1 MKSILPQ
8 KNELGFY
15 EMRMESIGGLGANVS
30 GKIIAEAGILE
41 MGLNGASFSSY
52 GSEKKGSPVKAF
64 ARFCDVDTV
73 VRVNSPV
80 EKPHLL
86 VIFHETLLN
95 DPTVAMGI
103 TDNTTVI
110 VNTKKTP
117 AEMREVLKMHAGT
130 IGCVDALQAAIDAK
144 SRVNTVLLGSI
155 SKASGFLAP
164 EAIKAAMDKAFGR
177 KYAAA
182 MPGNLKAFD
191 LGYSEITFETFEADE
206 RFPVRPFER
215 LVPRLG
221 YENAP
226 AGGLVT
232 NPGNSILKNNTA
244 CRQGYIPVFHKEN
257 CINCGECDLT
267 CPDYC
272 FEWEPDTTKSGKKT
286 VTLQRINYQYCK
298 GCLKCVVI
306 CKHDAL
312 TTELESEYLKED
324 K

>member
-1 MKSILPQ
+1 MKSLLPQ

-15 EMRMESIGGLGANVS
+15 EIRMESIGGLGANVS
-30 GKIIAEAGILE
+30 GKIIAETGILE
-41 MGLNGASFSSY
+41 MGLNGAGFSSY

-64 ARFCDVDTV
+64 VRFCDLDTV

-80 EKPHLL
+80 ENPHLL
-86 VIFHETLLN
+86 VIFHETLLKTP
-95 DPTVAMGI
+95 DVTMGLS
-103 TDNTTVI
+103 DGSTVI

-117 AEMREVLKMHAGT
+117 SQMREIIGLHAGT
-130 IGCVDALQAAIDAK
+130 IGCVDALQIAIDAN
-144 SRVNTVLLGSI
+144 SRVNTALLGSI
-155 SKASGFLAP
+155 SKASGFLTP
-164 EAIKAAMDKAFGR
+164 DSIKAAMEKAFGK

-191 LGYSEITFETFEADE
+191 LGYEELVLEEFEADE
-206 RFPVRPFER
+206 KFPVKHFVRALPA
-215 LVPRLG
+215 LG

-226 AGGLVT
+226 IGGLIT
-232 NPGNSILKNNTA
+232 NPGNTILKDNSA
-244 CRQGYIPVFHKEN
+244 CRQGYIPIFNKEN

-272 FEWEPDTTKSGKKT
+272 FVWEEDTLKSGKKT
-286 VTLQRINYQYCK
+286 VTLMEINYQYCK

-306 CKHDAL
+306 CDHDAL
-312 TTELESEYLKED
+312 AKGLESEYLKED

>member
-1 MKSILPQ
+1 MGSILPN

-15 EMRMESIGGLGANVS
+15 EIRMESIGGLGANVS

-41 MGLNGASFSSY
+41 MGLNGANFSSY

-64 ARFCDVDTV
+64 ARFCDIDTT

-80 EKPHLL
+80 ERPHLL
-86 VIFHETLLN
+86 VIFHETLLK
-95 DPTVAMGI
+95 DPTVTMGI
-103 TDNTTVI
+103 TEDTTVI

-117 AEMREVLKMHAGT
+117 AEMREVLKLRAGT
-130 IGCVDALQAAIDAK
+130 IGCVDALQAAIDSK

-155 SKASGFLAP
+155 SKASGFLTAD
-164 EAIKAAMDKAFGR
+164 AIKSAMDKAFGK

-191 LGYSEITFETFEADE
+191 LGFSNIVFETFKADD
-206 RFPVRPFER
+206 RFPVVPFER
-215 LVPRLG
+215 VVPKWG
-221 YENAP
+221 YESAP
-226 AGGLVT
+226 IGGLVT
-232 NPGNSILKNNTA
+232 NPGNTVLKDNTA
-244 CRQGYIPVFHKEN
+244 CRQGYIPVFHKDK

-272 FEWEPDTTKSGKKT
+272 FEWEEDTLKSGKKT

-298 GCLKCVVI
+298 GCQKCVVI
-306 CKHDAL
+306 CQHGAL
-312 TTELESEYLKED
+312 TTELESEYLKEG

>member
-1 MKSILPQ
+1 MGSVLPY

-15 EMRMESIGGLGANVS
+15 EIRMESIGGLGANVS

-41 MGLNGASFSSY
+41 MGLNGANFSSY

-64 ARFCDVDTV
+64 ARFCDIDTT

-80 EKPHLL
+80 ERPHLL
-86 VIFHETLLN
+86 VIFHETLLK
-95 DPTVAMGI
+95 DPTVTMGI
-103 TDNTTVI
+103 TDDTTVI

-117 AEMREVLKMHAGT
+117 AEMREVLKLRAGT
-130 IGCVDALQAAIDAK
+130 IGCVDALKLAMDSK

-155 SKASGFLAP
+155 SKASGFLTVD
-164 EAIKAAMDKAFGR
+164 AIKAAMDKAFGK

-191 LGYSEITFETFEADE
+191 LGYSEITFETFEADD

-215 LVPRLG
+215 VVPKWG
-221 YENAP
+221 YESAP
-226 AGGLVT
+226 IGGMVT
-232 NPGNSILKNNTA
+232 NPGNTVLKDNTA
-244 CRQGYIPVFHKEN
+244 CRQGYIPVFHKDK

-272 FEWEPDTTKSGKKT
+272 FEWEEDTLKSGKKT

-298 GCLKCVVI
+298 GCQKCVVI
-306 CKHDAL
+306 CQHGAL
-312 TTELESEYLKED
+312 TTELESEYLKEG